1 MIIGLTGSIASG
13 KSTVSNM
20 LSEKGL
26 PIVDADLIA
35 RQVVEPGTA
44 VMQQIEEAF
53 GKDVIHPDGTLNREQ
68 LGAIIFD
75 NAEKRDRLNNIMH
88 PAIRAEMLRQ
98 KEAYIKAGEKTVIMD
113 IPLLFESNLQSYVE
127 KIIVVAVTPP
137 VQKERLMKRNGLTDE
152 EATARISSQIPVA
165 EKVEVADAVIDN
177 DGTIEETRKQ
187 LLLLM
192 KEWDL

>member
-1 MIIGLTGSIASG
+1 
-13 KSTVSNM
+13 M